1 MTNTGN
7 GERQVLPK
15 QVKSKRTFERL
26 ESNFGL
32 ERTLN
37 ADDMLN
43 FFDGEHLKTKQIL
56 AALGVNQN
64 RYTQITKEDVDGSQM
79 RYEPLSAPLEVY
91 LRLLFVFPEAKP
103 WDIATP
109 EMVIEKCGYK
119 PEELS
124 DICCNN
130 EATGERWAT
139 FYKEGKEIKV
149 SGYSMMIVDT
159 LYRIHRMGAPK
170 ELVTAIIE
178 KIRRLRVESEFSF
191 DEEDAAFE
199 LASSW
204 QLPTEKKAKAI
215 RKELKSILDS
225 LEISDFAI
233 SQDSGNDQKASKIR
247 VSQTKYITQLITSSS
262 NDNELAYSQLIQDST
277 LEDFEAEPLVNNI
290 RLCIDWF
297 RAKNERQFFYSSL
310 QTVVELEEIGVN
322 IDEIFGELLALKS
335 TDSLQVLLQH
345 KLSESGVEQHTV
357 RYAERI
363 LNVLEW
369 YREERARVLPYNLGD
384 LVTVLRTQMLDRVSL
399 MKMFEKTIGIIS

>member
-1 MTNTGN
+1 M
-7 GERQVLPK
+7 
-15 QVKSKRTFERL
+15 
-26 ESNFGL
+26 
-32 ERTLN
+32 
-37 ADDMLN
+37 
-43 FFDGEHLKTKQIL
+43 
-56 AALGVNQN
+56 
-64 RYTQITKEDVDGSQM
+64 
-79 RYEPLSAPLEVY
+79 
-91 LRLLFVFPEAKP
+91 
-103 WDIATP
+103 
-109 EMVIEKCGYK
+109 
-119 PEELS
+119 
-124 DICCNN
+124 
-130 EATGERWAT
+130 
-139 FYKEGKEIKV
+139 
-149 SGYSMMIVDT
+149 
-159 LYRIHRMGAPK
+159 
-170 ELVTAIIE
+170 
-178 KIRRLRVESEFSF
+178 
-191 DEEDAAFE
+191 
-199 LASSW
+199 
-204 QLPTEKKAKAI
+204 
-215 RKELKSILDS
+215 
-225 LEISDFAI
+225 
-233 SQDSGNDQKASKIR
+233 
-247 VSQTKYITQLITSSS
+247 ITSSS

>member
-1 MTNTGN
+1 
-7 GERQVLPK
+7 
-15 QVKSKRTFERL
+15 
-26 ESNFGL
+26 
-32 ERTLN
+32 
-37 ADDMLN
+37 
-43 FFDGEHLKTKQIL
+43 
-56 AALGVNQN
+56 
-64 RYTQITKEDVDGSQM
+64 
-79 RYEPLSAPLEVY
+79 
-91 LRLLFVFPEAKP
+91 
-103 WDIATP
+103 
-109 EMVIEKCGYK
+109 
-119 PEELS
+119 
-124 DICCNN
+124 
-130 EATGERWAT
+130 
-139 FYKEGKEIKV
+139 
-149 SGYSMMIVDT
+149 
-159 LYRIHRMGAPK
+159 
-170 ELVTAIIE
+170 
-178 KIRRLRVESEFSF
+178 
-191 DEEDAAFE
+191 
-199 LASSW
+199 
-204 QLPTEKKAKAI
+204 KKAKAI